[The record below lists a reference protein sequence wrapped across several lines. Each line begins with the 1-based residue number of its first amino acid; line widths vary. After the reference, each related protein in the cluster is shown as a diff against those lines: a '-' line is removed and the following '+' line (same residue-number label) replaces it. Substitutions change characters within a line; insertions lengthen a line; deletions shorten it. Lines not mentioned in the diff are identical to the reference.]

1 MKLNKKVIESIVVL
15 CSLCV
20 MTITAVTD
28 GGIVEAQ
35 TTAADESTKV
45 GNTGFELK
53 GIAGVTAVLTNY
65 QLMTAERL
73 DDIVDIQKTDVDVVT
88 AANDAGTESA
98 ADPDVQTERTAE
110 PQLTPEEQEWQNY
123 LMANIEDSSLNVR
136 EDANSDA
143 QIVGKLYKGDRAT
156 IVEAGPEWTKITS
169 GNLTGYV
176 NNAYCVMGTDALNYA
191 KAHCETVARALTGG
205 LRVRKDQNT
214 EAEIVTTMAE
224 GDLIS
229 VDTSAEVQDGWVAVR
244 YDSLTCYVSAEY
256 VETSMN
262 VGTGVTLEEEE
273 AARKEA
279 AEKAAAEAAKK
290 EAEAAQKSSSASA
303 AETQQGSAVAASVDD
318 ATLLAAIIQCEA
330 GGESYEC
337 QLAVGAVV
345 VNRVKSGSF
354 PYSVYEV
361 VYQRG
366 QFTPASSGKLARV
379 LASGPSS
386 TAMQAANAALSGQD
400 NTGGAHYFKTT
411 SSGHAGLAIGSMV
424 FY

>member
-88 AANDAGTESA
+88 AANDAETESA
-98 ADPDVQTERTAE
+98 ADPDVQTEGTAE

-279 AEKAAAEAAKK
+279 AEKNK
-290 EAEAAQKSSSASA
+290 E
-303 AETQQGSAVAASVDD
+303 
-318 ATLLAAIIQCEA
+318 I
-330 GGESYEC
+330 
-337 QLAVGAVV
+337 
-345 VNRVKSGSF
+345 
-354 PYSVYEV
+354 
-361 VYQRG
+361 
-366 QFTPASSGKLARV
+366 
-379 LASGPSS
+379 
-386 TAMQAANAALSGQD
+386 
-400 NTGGAHYFKTT
+400 
-411 SSGHAGLAIGSMV
+411 
-424 FY
+424 